1 MSIQYDVCYKVFIEL
16 MVLHSPYN
24 HILSRKDYY
33 KWPEGSSFLLFD
45 AVKDPRTFFDIES
58 YDVPEMYQCRLH
70 EPGKPSLKNCGNGE
84 FQYCYVTRP
93 TEKKVRKLDPACST
107 RPC

>member
-1 MSIQYDVCYKVFIEL
+1 MSIQYESYCMMHTIML
-16 MVLHSPYN
+16 
-24 HILSRKDYY
+24 
-33 KWPEGSSFLLFD
+33 FLLFK
-45 AVKDPRTFFDIES
+45 AVQDPRTFFDIES

-93 TEKKVRKLDPACST
+93 TEKKVSKLDPAFST
-107 RPC
+107 GPC